1 MERIT
6 GRVAITVMAEL
17 DLGLRKLSDDDMAYV
32 FRQAASFRDWL
43 IQEHKKSLNEAKDIC
58 RDLYDKDI
66 ELLQQVDPY
75 ADFIWSRGQE
85 VGQAEI
91 DLAGMADMDFE
102 GNSDAE
108 HRSHQEYWLS
118 MERTA
123 EYHVGKL
130 STEQWAIS
138 NEKFMQ
144 AVDWIN
150 TLAKRFENKL
160 LTTKDYLAISKAD
173 KRLNDLRF
181 GKQPLLTYRHW
192 AIAHNM
198 LVNLRG
204 VGKIAKVSVPAEPDP
219 EDVYQDAMSFISHS
233 LDQEKVYEDNSD

>member
-1 MERIT
+1 MERIN

-17 DLGLRKLSDDDMAYV
+17 DLGLRKLSDDEMAYV
-32 FRQAASFRDWL
+32 FRQAASFRDWF
-43 IQEHKKSLNEAKDIC
+43 IKEHKMTLEEAKEAC
-58 RDLYDKDI
+58 RNLYDRDV

-102 GNSDAE
+102 GNADAE
-108 HRSHQEYWLS
+108 HRSHQEYWAS

-130 STEQWAIS
+130 SSEQWAAS
-138 NEKFMQ
+138 SEKFMEIM
-144 AVDWIN
+144 DYIN
-150 TLAKRFENKL
+150 KLAGKFVNKL
-160 LTTKDYLAISKAD
+160 LTSKDHITINKTD
-173 KRLNDLRF
+173 KRVNDLRF
-181 GKQPLLTYRHW
+181 GKQPVLTYRHW

-204 VGKIAKVSVPAEPDP
+204 VGKVMKVSAPVEPDP
-219 EDVYQDAMSFISHS
+219 EDVYQDAMSFVSHS
-233 LDQEKVYEDNSD
+233 LDQEQAYDNNDN